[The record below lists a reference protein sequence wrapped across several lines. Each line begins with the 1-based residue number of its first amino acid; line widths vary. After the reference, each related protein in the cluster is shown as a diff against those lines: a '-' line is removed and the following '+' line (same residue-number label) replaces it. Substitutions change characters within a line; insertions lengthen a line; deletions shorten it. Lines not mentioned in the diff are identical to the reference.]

1 MTTQLTV
8 LRSRVLSRTRRLMFA
23 TVLMGVA
30 ACDYA
35 GPSPTAPSLS
45 EGVTPPASAGATR
58 SPVVATPPPSLAPQP
73 TIDPAW
79 VTRAALW
86 CGEGPTFPPE
96 ALLSL
101 GAEFGIDGAADA
113 LRDTI
118 LHSSSPEAPLPAN
131 GWRRVWDAADQVL
144 FIAPGAK
151 LPWAQILVVP
161 STSGWVPRT
170 YGECQMQVAFPAGLG
185 RADWSVDPAF
195 PPPDA
200 TTTDL
205 HLLAVE
211 TACASG
217 RSPQGRIAS
226 PLVLDGLQGITVVIS
241 VRSLPGPQDCVG
253 NPPVRVLVHL
263 PSALG
268 TRSLLDGG
276 AFPARPVW
284 PWSSGSTGGAS
295 AICRSA

>member
-1 MTTQLTV
+1 MLLAVLVTV
-8 LRSRVLSRTRRLMFA
+8 
-23 TVLMGVA
+23 G
-30 ACDYA
+30 ACKSS
-35 GPSPTAPSLS
+35 GPSPEVSSGPS
-45 EGVTPPASAGATR
+45 ERVTPPASAGATR
-58 SPVVATPPPSLAPQP
+58 SPLVPTSTPSLTPQP

-96 ALLSL
+96 ALLYL

-151 LPWAQILVVP
+151 LPWAQLLVVR
-161 STSGWVPRT
+161 STSGWTART
-170 YGECQMQVAFPAGLG
+170 FGECRMQVAFPTGLA
-185 RADWSVDPAF
+185 RAEWSLDPAF

-200 TTTDL
+200 TTRDL

-226 PLVLDGLQGITVVIS
+226 PLVLDGLQAITVVLA
-241 VRSLPGPQDCVG
+241 VQSLPAPQDCVG
-253 NPPVRVLVHL
+253 NPPVSVLVQL
-263 PSALG
+263 PSVLG
-268 TRSLLDGG
+268 ARSLLDGG
-276 AFPARPVW
+276 LFPARPVW
-284 PWSSGSTGGAS
+284 P
-295 AICRSA
+295 R